1 MWAWIAKNGADRFAL
16 SFDEIER
23 LTGLPLDPS
32 FLTYKK
38 ELSND
43 DCEVGKFSTKT
54 QTVHFIQK
62 KEG

>member
-16 SFDEIER
+16 SFDESER
-23 LTGLPLDPS
+23 LAGLPLDPS

-43 DCEVGKFSTKT
+43 DCEAGKISLKT
-54 QTVHFIQK
+54 QTVYFIRK